1 MKTGAFFLASI
12 NGVFSDI
19 SPDTM
24 EVLAIFTGFVVVVA
38 VALVWVLYFRKPS
51 RRHYHHHR
59 RSQSRTQNVPENE
72 MQEAAQPIAKKR
84 RVRRS
89 RHPQRPFNPT
99 LAQTRGL
106 PPLRHGQ
113 QQSTSQF

>member
-1 MKTGAFFLASI
+1 MKADLFFLASI

-19 SPDTM
+19 APDTM

-38 VALVWVLYFRKPS
+38 LALVWVLYFRKPS
-51 RRHYHHHR
+51 RRHHHHR
-59 RSQSRTQNVPENE
+59 RSHARTQNAPGTEA
-72 MQEAAQPIAKKR
+72 QEAAQPAAKKR

-89 RHPQRPFNPT
+89 RHPQRSFNPT

-106 PPLRHGQ
+106 PPLRHEG

>member
-1 MKTGAFFLASI
+1 MKAGAFFLASI

-19 SPDTM
+19 SPNTM
-24 EVLAIFTGFVVVVA
+24 ELLAIFTGFVVVVA
-38 VALVWVLYFRKPS
+38 LVLVWVLYFRKPS
-51 RRHYHHHR
+51 RPHHHHHR
-59 RSQSRTQNVPENE
+59 RSQARTQNAPENE
-72 MQEAAQPIAKKR
+72 IQEAVQPVVKKR

-106 PPLRHGQ
+106 PPLRHEG